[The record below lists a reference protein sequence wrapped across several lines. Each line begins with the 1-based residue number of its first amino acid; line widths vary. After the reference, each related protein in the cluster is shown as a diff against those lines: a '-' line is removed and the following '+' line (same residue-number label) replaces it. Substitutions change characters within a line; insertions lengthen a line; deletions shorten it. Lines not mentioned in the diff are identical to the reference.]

1 MRAIDTRIRLDPG
14 GDVYNARALLS
25 SSPLVL
31 GSAGTFQLNY
41 DKESSLRSSILAVPI
56 NKNGKLI
63 ALSLFLIHCSF
74 IAQNSHYEYLSLA
87 EFVSKSIDNLSSG
100 LLVRDGMKYLGLKEC
115 VSLVMSEPFL
125 SCPRYTRN

>member
-41 DKESSLRSSILAVPI
+41 DKESSLTQFDIGGPDQQER
-56 NKNGKLI
+56 
-63 ALSLFLIHCSF
+63 
-74 IAQNSHYEYLSLA
+74 
-87 EFVSKSIDNLSSG
+87 
-100 LLVRDGMKYLGLKEC
+100 
-115 VSLVMSEPFL
+115 
-125 SCPRYTRN
+125 